1 MEYVGFKRWIASLVI
16 SVSTGSIGTIRKLT
30 PKTAATPENAA
41 ASPARG
47 CRPRLRNAA
56 APRGIKIK
64 YAASAAMLANTP
76 RVTRIQVTAL
86 RGVTWTIFLMK
97 AVI

>member
-1 MEYVGFKRWIASLVI
+1 ME
-16 SVSTGSIGTIRKLT
+16 LT

-56 APRGIKIK
+56 APSGIKIK

-86 RGVTWTIFLMK
+86 RGVIWMIFLMK
-97 AVI
+97 AVIRPACSADHDYEDDADWAKIRKVPHH